1 MTMTAFA
8 QRYGEWALVTGASSG
23 IGREIAKELA
33 QRGLKVLLHG
43 RNGEALQQVAQEIRL
58 SHGVQAEVIVS
69 DLAQAQGVPLL
80 LEAAGQRDFGLLVNS
95 AGFGSGGSFLDS
107 SAAQELEMVDV
118 NCRALLE
125 LTHAFANRFAAK
137 RRGGIIL
144 LSSIVAFQGAP
155 RSANYAA
162 TKAYVQSLGEALGEE
177 LSGLGVDVL
186 CAAPGPTESGFGAR
200 AGMKLSNAVS
210 AAEVAKQTV
219 AALGR
224 KRMVVPGSF
233 AKFLYASLMTAPR
246 FLRVKIMK
254 AVMKSMT

>member
-1 MTMTAFA
+1 MTVTDFA
-8 QRYGEWALVTGASSG
+8 QRYGQWALVTGASSG

-33 QRGLKVLLHG
+33 KRGLKVLLNG
-43 RNGEALQQVAQEIRL
+43 RNSEALHQVAQEIRL
-58 SHGVQAEVIVS
+58 NQNIEAEVIAS
-69 DLAQAQGVPLL
+69 DLASPEGVEILV
-80 LEAAGQRDFGLLVNS
+80 EAAGDRDFGLLVNS
-95 AGFGSGGSFLDS
+95 AGFGLGGSFLDS
-107 SAAQELEMVDV
+107 QCSQELEMVDV

-125 LTHAFANRFAAK
+125 LTHAFAKRFAAK

-177 LSGLGVDVL
+177 LHGLGVDVL
-186 CAAPGPTESGFGAR
+186 CSAPGPTESGFGAR

-210 AAEVAKQTV
+210 AEVVARQTV